1 MKAGSSTSHQN
12 ETINLMTRHE
22 VDRNVFD
29 FNATVDDH
37 GLDDG
42 MDADAGIDSVHS
54 AIDPDSDADSTSLI
68 LILSMSLMALPRIM
82 RMRMRTTIHFSA
94 HPNYHGGQWYD
105 WAFVYFEVDDE
116 NGKSTAQY
124 YP

>member
-1 MKAGSSTSHQN
+1 
-12 ETINLMTRHE
+12 
-22 VDRNVFD
+22 
-29 FNATVDDH
+29 
-37 GLDDG
+37 
-42 MDADAGIDSVHS
+42 
-54 AIDPDSDADSTSLI
+54 
-68 LILSMSLMALPRIM
+68 MALPRIM
-82 RMRMRTTIHFSA
+82 MMRMRTTIHFSA